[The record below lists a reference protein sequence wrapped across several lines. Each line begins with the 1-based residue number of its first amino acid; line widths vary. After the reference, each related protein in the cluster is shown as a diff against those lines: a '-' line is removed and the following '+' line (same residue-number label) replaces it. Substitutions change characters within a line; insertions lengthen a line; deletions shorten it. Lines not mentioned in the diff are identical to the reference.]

1 MLPWSTERDSA
12 ERLAIGSS
20 AKYTLAN
27 NAARYPDVLKALRE
41 MGPVQDKAVK
51 PVLAEVIHAAET
63 VQTAAIRKQQLAA
76 LEKLKTKGAG
86 YQRDMKLWGHAAQG
100 AIGIGCIVAA
110 TLSFTTAG
118 LPCVI
123 GGAVASAGINYWAAT
138 Q

>member
-1 MLPWSTERDSA
+1 V
-12 ERLAIGSS
+12 IGSS

-27 NAARYPDVLKALRE
+27 NAARYPDVLATLHDMAPQQSEETR
-41 MGPVQDKAVK
+41 
-51 PVLAEVIHAAET
+51 PVLAEVIRAAET
-63 VQTAAIRKQQLAA
+63 VQTAGIRKEQLAA

-86 YQRDMKLWGHAAQG
+86 YQRDMKLWGYAAQG

-110 TLSFTTAG
+110 TMSLTAAG

-123 GGAVASAGINYWAAT
+123 GGAAASAGINYWAAT